1 MYRVLP
7 QKSEKRSLQDISNS
21 RKLYED
27 PVNTAGAFFMFHWNE
42 EDKKAQPPI
51 ETIKELTRKKP
62 VLKKVKIEQR
72 EFRRSSHLQ
81 AKEETRKDEKRA
93 QHSLVMSQTYC
104 NSDLSWSLWDLW
116 RNSVF
121 YQSTSTKV
129 FSSLGGI
136 IFFNAALRH
145 VKWNLCFSISRLHGK
160 KEASSLFLV

>member
-93 QHSLVMSQTYC
+93 LLSVANILQFWFVMIIVRSLKEFC
-104 NSDLSWSLWDLW
+104 LLSK
-116 RNSVF
+116 
-121 YQSTSTKV
+121 Y
-129 FSSLGGI
+129 
-136 IFFNAALRH
+136 
-145 VKWNLCFSISRLHGK
+145 
-160 KEASSLFLV
+160 